1 MLRISSVDTI
11 ESPPL
16 LRLEGKLIGPWV
28 DEFRQAC
35 ASRQAGNKLRLDLAA
50 VTYVDRAGLDLLSEL
65 IAGGTTFVA
74 CSALVGEFLHEESRS

>member
-1 MLRISSVDTI
+1 MLRISSIDQL

-35 ASRQAGNKLRLDLAA
+35 AGGPTGDKLRLDLAD
-50 VTYVDRAGLDLLSEL
+50 VTYVDREGLDLLSEL
-65 IAGGTTFVA
+65 IAGGATFAA
-74 CSALVGEFLHEESRS
+74 CSSLVAELLHEESRL